1 MKLAK
6 AEENRAKL
14 VNQTVQKAKKSTIR
28 RNERIS
34 RDWSVKTNDTD
45 AKLPCTLNK
54 FVESHCAKN
63 RVAKPWWDKELS

>member
-1 MKLAK
+1 MRQAK

-14 VNQTVQKAKKSTIR
+14 LNQTVQKAKKSTVR
-28 RNERIS
+28 RNERTS

-45 AKLPCTLNK
+45 GKFPGWDNK

-63 RVAKPWWDKELS
+63 RVAQPWWDKELS